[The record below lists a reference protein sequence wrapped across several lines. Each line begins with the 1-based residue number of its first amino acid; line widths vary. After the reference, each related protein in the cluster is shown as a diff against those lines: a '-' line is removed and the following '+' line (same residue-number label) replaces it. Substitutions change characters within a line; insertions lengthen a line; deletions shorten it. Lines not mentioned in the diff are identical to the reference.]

1 MAALDDLITFYENLS
16 LADVERFGDFYASEA
31 YFKDPFN
38 EVCGVEAIQRI
49 FRHMFK
55 QLEAPRFRIRERIV
69 DADGSAVL
77 IWEFWFR
84 SSLLGGEQVLR
95 GASHLRFNGAGK
107 VSLHRDYWDASEEL
121 YAKIPVLGALV
132 RLLRR
137 HLAA

>member
-1 MAALDDLITFYENLS
+1 MTVLDDLVAFYENLS
-16 LADVERFGDFYASEA
+16 LADVERLGNFYASDA

-38 EVCGVEAIQRI
+38 EVYGVEAIQRI

-55 QLEAPRFRIRERIV
+55 QLEAPRFRICERIV

-95 GASHLRFNGAGK
+95 GASHLRFNDEGK

-121 YAKIPVLGALV
+121 YAKIPVLGGLV

>member
-1 MAALDDLITFYENLS
+1 MTVLDDLVAFYENLS
-16 LADVERFGDFYASEA
+16 LADVERLGNFYASDA

-38 EVCGVEAIQRI
+38 EVYGVEAIQRI

-55 QLEAPRFRIRERIV
+55 QLEAPRFRICERIV

-95 GASHLRFNGAGK
+95 GASHLRFNGEGK

-121 YAKIPVLGALV
+121 YAKIPVLGGLV

>member
-1 MAALDDLITFYENLS
+1 MAVLDDLVAFYENLS
-16 LADVERFGDFYASEA
+16 LADVECLGNFYASDA

-38 EVCGVEAIQRI
+38 EVYGVEAIQLI

-55 QLEAPRFRIRERIV
+55 QLEAPRFRICERIV
-69 DADGSAVL
+69 DADGRAVL

-95 GASHLRFNGAGK
+95 GASHLRFNGEGK
-107 VSLHRDYWDASEEL
+107 VCLHRDYWDASEEL
-121 YAKIPVLGALV
+121 YAKIPVLGGLV

>member
-1 MAALDDLITFYENLS
+1 MAVLDDLVAFYENLS
-16 LADVERFGDFYASEA
+16 LADVERLGNFYASDA

-38 EVCGVEAIQRI
+38 EVYGVEAIQRI

-55 QLEAPRFRIRERIV
+55 QLEAPRFRICERIA

-95 GASHLRFNGAGK
+95 GASHLRFNGEGK

-121 YAKIPVLGALV
+121 YAKIPVLGGLV

>member
-1 MAALDDLITFYENLS
+1 MAVLDDLIAFYEHLS
-16 LADVERFGDFYASEA
+16 LADVERLGDFYASEA

-49 FRHMFK
+49 LRHMFK
-55 QLEAPRFRIRERIV
+55 QLEAPRFRICERIV

-95 GASHLRFNGAGK
+95 GATHLRFNDAGK

-121 YAKIPVLGALV
+121 YAKIPVLGGLV